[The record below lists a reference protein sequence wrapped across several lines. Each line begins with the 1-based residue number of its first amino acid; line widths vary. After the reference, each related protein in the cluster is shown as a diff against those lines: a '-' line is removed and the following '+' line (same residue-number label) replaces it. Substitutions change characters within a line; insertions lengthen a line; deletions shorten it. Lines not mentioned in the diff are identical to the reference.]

1 MTATLAPPPAPPAEP
16 TRGLRGPRRWAA
28 LLLLGGALPFVLV
41 AFARSTRF
49 AEGDTYW
56 QVATGAEILQRGTT
70 SLVEDD
76 SWDAAG
82 TPWHPNSWL
91 YDVLVERAWALGGW
105 AGLGWWTVLT
115 VSAVGVAVAV
125 VGRGLGA
132 APRTLTVASTVAVLP
147 LVVWLSARPQ
157 TVSYA
162 LVVLVVGLA
171 ARVLIARGAGRL
183 LAGCLGLLALSALWV
198 NLHLAA
204 LGGLAAVGAGA
215 GTALLAGPGRAL
227 LRDRATLPTAL
238 TALARAA
245 AVLAAVGLG
254 CLLSPLGTGI
264 LAAAGHTAGASVE
277 LIDEWAPLW
286 RAKGY
291 LVLTWAV
298 ALVFLLVLVAAW
310 RRSARTG
317 STPSWLPY
325 WVGATAALVLGGLTA
340 ARFSPMALLVALPAV
355 AAVVPLLRPVR
366 LPWLASRLALVLP
379 VAVGVTVLSVAV
391 TDLAQFGRPGPLFPT
406 AATVAAVPDGC
417 RVLNEYDEGGL
428 LTLLRGADGVL
439 VSADG
444 RNDVY
449 GMDTLVW
456 TEQLMRGHDG
466 ALAALDE
473 HGVGCLLLQPDRP
486 LVTQALAAGWRVTA
500 RDDARVLLVAP

>member
-1 MTATLAPPPAPPAEP
+1 MTATLTSPPAPTDGPARRP
-16 TRGLRGPRRWAA
+16 GLHRWRW
-28 LLLLGGALPFVLV
+28 LLLGGALPFVL
-41 AFARSTRF
+41 AALARSTRF

-56 QVATGAEILQRGTT
+56 QVTTGAEILQRGTT
-70 SLVEDD
+70 WLVEDD

-115 VSAVGVAVAV
+115 VSAVGVAVAL

-132 APRTLTVASTVAVLP
+132 SSPVLTVVSAVAVVP

-171 ARVLIARGAGRL
+171 ARVLDAPGRHRL
-183 LAGCLGLLALSALWV
+183 LAGCAALVGLTGLWV

-215 GTALLAGPGRAL
+215 GLALLAGPGRTL
-227 LRDRATLPTAL
+227 LRDRATLP
-238 TALARAA
+238 A
-245 AVLAAVGLG
+245 AVAQLVRAGAVPAAVGLG

-286 RAKGY
+286 RAKSY
-291 LVLTWAV
+291 LVLTWVV
-298 ALVFLLVLVAAW
+298 ALGFLLVLVAAW
-310 RRSARTG
+310 RRSARAG
-317 STPSWLPY
+317 AVPSWLPY
-325 WVGATAALVLGGLTA
+325 WVGATAALVVGGLTA
-340 ARFSPMALLVALPAV
+340 ARFSPMALLVAVPAV

-366 LPWLASRLALVLP
+366 VPWLASRLALALP
-379 VAVGVTVLSVAV
+379 VAVGVAVLGVAV
-391 TDLAQFGRPGPLFPT
+391 TELPQFGRPGPLFPT

-449 GMDTLVW
+449 GTDTLVW

-466 ALAALDE
+466 ALAALGE
-473 HGVGCLLLQPDRP
+473 HGVGCLLLEPDRP
-486 LVTQALAAGWRVTA
+486 LVAQAVAAGWTVAA

>member
-1 MTATLAPPPAPPAEP
+1 MTATLAPPPAPAAGP
-16 TRGLRGPRRWAA
+16 TRAPRGPRRWAA

-41 AFARSTRF
+41 ALARATRF

-76 SWDAAG
+76 SWTAAG

-115 VSAVGVAVAV
+115 VSAVGLAVAL

-132 APRTLTVASTVAVLP
+132 SAPVLTVASTVAAVP

-171 ARVLIARGAGRL
+171 GRVLAARRPTRVAAGA
-183 LAGCLGLLALSALWV
+183 LALVALTALWV

-204 LGGLAAVGAGA
+204 LSGLAAVGAGA
-215 GTALLAGPGRAL
+215 GLALLAGPGRAL
-227 LRDRATLPTAL
+227 LRDRSAWPAAAA
-238 TALARAA
+238 ALARAA
-245 AVLAAVGLG
+245 AVVAAVGLG

-264 LAAAGHTAGASVE
+264 LSAAGHTAGASVE
-277 LIDEWAPLW
+277 IIDEWAPLW
-286 RAKGY
+286 RAKSY
-291 LVLTWAV
+291 LVLTWVV

-310 RRSARTG
+310 RRGARAG
-317 STPSWLPY
+317 AVPAWLPY
-325 WVGATAALVLGGLTA
+325 WVGATAALVVGGLGA
-340 ARFSPMALLVALPAV
+340 ARFSPMALLVAVPAV
-355 AAVVPLLRPVR
+355 AAVVPLLRPAR
-366 LPWLASRLALVLP
+366 LPWLASRLALALP
-379 VAVGVTVLSVAV
+379 VAVGVAVLTVAV
-391 TDLAQFGRPGPLFPT
+391 TDLPDFGRPGSLFPT

-428 LTLLRGADGVL
+428 LTLLRGGDGVL

-449 GMDTLVW
+449 GTATLRW
-456 TEQLMRGHDG
+456 TETLMRGHDG
-466 ALAALDE
+466 ALAALAE
-473 HGVGCLLLQPDRP
+473 RGVGCLLLRPDRP
-486 LVTQALAAGWRVTA
+486 LVAQAVAAGWQVTA

>member
-1 MTATLAPPPAPPAEP
+1 MTTTLAPPPAPTAPP
-16 TRGLRGPRRWAA
+16 SGGRRGLRRWRS

-41 AFARSTRF
+41 ALARSTRF

-56 QVATGAEILQRGTT
+56 QVTTGAEILQRGTT
-70 SLVEDD
+70 SLVEND

-115 VSAVGVAVAV
+115 VSVVGVAVAL

-132 APRTLTVASTVAVLP
+132 SAPAVTVVSTVAVVP

-171 ARVLIARGAGRL
+171 ARVLGARGPARL
-183 LAGCLGLLALSALWV
+183 AAGCLALVALTALWV

-215 GTALLAGPGRAL
+215 GLALLAGPGRTL
-227 LRDRATLPTAL
+227 LRDRATLPAAVAQL
-238 TALARAA
+238 VRAG

-286 RAKGY
+286 RAKSY
-291 LVLTWAV
+291 LVLTWVV
-298 ALVFLLVLVAAW
+298 ALGFLLVLVAAW
-310 RRSARTG
+310 RRSARTDAV
-317 STPSWLPY
+317 PSWLPY
-325 WVGATAALVLGGLTA
+325 WVGATAALVVGGLTA
-340 ARFSPMALLVALPAV
+340 ARFSPMALLVAVPAV

-366 LPWLASRLALVLP
+366 VPWLASRLALALP
-379 VAVGVTVLSVAV
+379 VAVGVAVLSVAV
-391 TDLAQFGRPGPLFPT
+391 TELPQFGRPGPLFPT

-466 ALAALDE
+466 ALAALADN
-473 HGVGCLLLQPDRP
+473 GVGCLLLEPDRP
-486 LVTQALAAGWRVTA
+486 LVAQAVAAGWQVTA

>member
-1 MTATLAPPPAPPAEP
+1 MTATLSPHPATAPDGAGA
-16 TRGLRGPRRWAA
+16 PRRRPDRWRW
-28 LLLLGGALPFVLV
+28 LLLGGALPFVLV
-41 AFARSTRF
+41 ALARSTRF
-49 AEGDTYW
+49 SEGDTYW
-56 QVATGAEILQRGTT
+56 QVTTGAEILQRRTT
-70 SLVEDD
+70 ALVEND

-115 VSAVGVAVAV
+115 VSLVGAAVAL

-132 APRTLTVASTVAVLP
+132 SVPHLTVLGTVAVVP

-162 LVVLVVGLA
+162 LVVLVVALA
-171 ARVLIARGAGRL
+171 ARVLTSPRRL
-183 LAGCLGLLALSALWV
+183 LSGAAALLALTAVWV

-204 LGGLAAVGAGA
+204 LGGLAAVAG
-215 GTALLAGPGRAL
+215 GVALA
-227 LRDRATLPTAL
+227 AL
-238 TALARAA
+238 TGPARARLGRS
-245 AVLAAVGLG
+245 AVVVGAVGVG

-264 LAAAGHTAGASVE
+264 LAAAGATAGASVD

-291 LVLTWAV
+291 LVLTWSVAALLCA
-298 ALVFLLVLVAAW
+298 ALVVAW

-317 STPSWLPY
+317 TTPSWLPY
-325 WVGATAALVLGGLTA
+325 WTGATAVLVAGGVTA

-355 AAVVPLLRPVR
+355 AAVVPLLRPAR
-366 LPWLASRLALVLP
+366 LPWLVSRLSLALP
-379 VAVGVTVLSVAV
+379 VAVGAAVLGVALS
-391 TDLAQFGRPGPLFPT
+391 DLGDFGRPGPLFPT
-406 AATVAAVPDGC
+406 AATIAAVPDGC

-428 LTLLRGADGVL
+428 LTLLRGSDGVL

-456 TEQLMRGHDG
+456 AERLMAGRDG
-466 ALAALDE
+466 ALAELAE
-473 HGVGCLLLQPDRP
+473 HRVGCLLLEPDRP
-486 LVTQALAAGWRVTA
+486 LVAQAVAAGWRITA
-500 RDDARVLLVAP
+500 RDDVRVLLIAP